1 MSETTGETMVQALP
15 FLTQTRRVISPYL
28 PPPLLNL
35 MLTIDTHQFTNTYL
49 PDESEPSTFILIVI
63 FGIYFSI
70 HVFNLISYF
79 VGGNSKTL
87 IEGIEDD
94 EPESK
99 VLHNISADE
108 DTKYR
113 DTVII
118 FGPSSSGKSLLFH
131 KITSANPK
139 NIKTVMSL
147 KANIHIMENGE
158 TSEPLRLID
167 YPGHVTLSSQL
178 PNLLVADKSGKGSTR
193 AVLLVDSTKAL
204 SEAGSLLYSVLTNAN
219 VVNSWKNSSETLT
232 ILVACNKKDSLG
244 SKNWRRVKI
253 QLKNELEKL
262 KKIASSLKQNNVD
275 SEMNDTNSDDSIEL
289 IGKNIDLQ
297 DLSKNGIDN
306 IQLGFMSLSTREED
320 GLQELQT
327 FIREGKMLTDTSTIL
342 DKRKKI

>member
-1 MSETTGETMVQALP
+1 MSESTVEAMVQALP
-15 FLTQTRRVISPYL
+15 FLTQTRRAISPYL

-35 MLTIDTHQFTNTYL
+35 MRTIDSHQFTNTYL

-63 FGIYFSI
+63 FGIYLLIQF
-70 HVFNLISYF
+70 FNLISYF

-94 EPESK
+94 EPESN
-99 VLHNISADE
+99 VLHDISEE

-158 TSEPLRLID
+158 TSEGLRIID
-167 YPGHVTLSSQL
+167 YPGHVTLSSKL
-178 PNLLVADKSGKGSTR
+178 PSLLVAEKSEKGSTR
-193 AVLLVDSTKAL
+193 AVLLVDSTKPL
-204 SEAGSLLYSVLTNAN
+204 TEAGSLLYSVLTNAA
-219 VVNSWKNSSETLT
+219 VVNSWRNSSQTLT
-232 ILVACNKKDSLG
+232 ILVACNKQDSVG
-244 SKNWRRVKI
+244 SKNWRRIKI

-262 KKIASSLKQNNVD
+262 KKIASSLKQNDVD

-289 IGKNIDLQ
+289 FGKNIDLQ

-327 FIREGKMLTDTSTIL
+327 FIREGKMLTDTSSIL
-342 DKRKKI
+342 DNRKKI